1 MTKLKNWSIY
11 KMKFDQTEALTY
23 YEVLDRASSFL
34 RELNHSSF
42 VAEWLMRER
51 LDWSKT
57 ELVMQYRN
65 VMPVSELKQFERDFE
80 EFLKGL
86 PMQQIIGHE
95 WFYNR
100 KFKVTEDTLIPR
112 PETEEWLEL
121 VLTELPQEPLTV
133 VDIGTGTGIIG
144 LTVKLERPADDVT
157 ITDIS
162 KEALDVAKEN
172 AQVLGAEVTAE
183 LGDLFDPLVGKK
195 FDVIISN
202 PPYISEDEINVMDQ
216 SVLDYEPKS
225 ALFADEDGLAIYKR
239 MAESIEKY
247 LKPNGRIYLEIGY
260 QQGDSVSRLF
270 KNAFPD
276 AKVTIWQDFNQLD
289 RVVAVEL

>member
-34 RELNHSSF
+34 SELNHSSF

-112 PETEEWLEL
+112 PETEEWLEQ
-121 VLTELPQEPLTV
+121 VLTDLPQEPLTV

-183 LGDLFDPLVGKK
+183 LGDLFEPLVGKK
-195 FDVIISN
+195 FDAIISN
-202 PPYISEDEINVMDQ
+202 PPYISEAEINVMDQ

>member
-1 MTKLKNWSIY
+1 
-11 KMKFDQTEALTY
+11 MKFDQTEALTY

-112 PETEEWLEL
+112 PETEEWLEQ
-121 VLTELPQEPLTV
+121 VLTDLPQEPLTV

-172 AQVLGAEVTAE
+172 AQVLGAEITAE
-183 LGDLFDPLVGKK
+183 LGDLFEPLVGKK
-195 FDVIISN
+195 FDAIISN
-202 PPYISEDEINVMDQ
+202 PPYISEAEINVMDQ

>member
-1 MTKLKNWSIY
+1 
-11 KMKFDQTEALTY
+11 MKFDQTEALTY

-34 RELNHSSF
+34 SELNHSSF

-65 VMPVSELKQFERDFE
+65 VMPASELKQFERDFE
-80 EFLKGL
+80 QFLKGL

-112 PETEEWLEL
+112 PETEEWLEQ
-121 VLTELPQEPLTV
+121 VLTDLPQEPLTV

-144 LTVKLERPADDVT
+144 LTVKLERPADHVT

>member
-65 VMPVSELKQFERDFE
+65 VMPASELKQFERDFE

-112 PETEEWLEL
+112 PETEEWLEQ
-121 VLTELPQEPLTV
+121 VLTDLPQEPLSI

-172 AQVLGAEVTAE
+172 AQVLGAEITAE
-183 LGDLFDPLVGKK
+183 LGDLFEPLVGKK

-202 PPYISEDEINVMDQ
+202 PPYISEAEINVMDQ
-216 SVLDYEPKS
+216 SVVDYEPKS

-276 AKVTIWQDFNQLD
+276 AKVTVWQDFNQLD

>member
-34 RELNHSSF
+34 SELNHSSF

-112 PETEEWLEL
+112 PETEEWLEQ
-121 VLTELPQEPLTV
+121 VLTDLPQEPLTV

-144 LTVKLERPADDVT
+144 LTVKLERPADHVT

-202 PPYISEDEINVMDQ
+202 PPYISEAEINVMDQ

-276 AKVTIWQDFNQLD
+276 AKVTVWQDFNQLD

>member
-112 PETEEWLEL
+112 PETEEWLEQ
-121 VLTELPQEPLTV
+121 VLTDLPQEPLTV

>member
-1 MTKLKNWSIY
+1 
-11 KMKFDQTEALTY
+11 MKFDQTEALTY

-112 PETEEWLEL
+112 PETEEWLEQ

-172 AQVLGAEVTAE
+172 AQVLGAEITAE
-183 LGDLFDPLVGKK
+183 LGDLFEPLVGKK
-195 FDVIISN
+195 FDAIISN
-202 PPYISEDEINVMDQ
+202 PPYISEAEINVMDQ

>member
-34 RELNHSSF
+34 SELNHSSF

-112 PETEEWLEL
+112 PETEEWLEQ
-121 VLTELPQEPLTV
+121 VLTDLPQEPLTV

-172 AQVLGAEVTAE
+172 AQVLGAEITAE
-183 LGDLFDPLVGKK
+183 LGDLFEPLVGKK
-195 FDVIISN
+195 FDAIISN
-202 PPYISEDEINVMDQ
+202 PPYISEAEINVMDQ

>member
-34 RELNHSSF
+34 SELNHSSF

-112 PETEEWLEL
+112 PETEEWLEQ
-121 VLTELPQEPLTV
+121 VLTDLPQEPLTV

>member
-34 RELNHSSF
+34 SELNHSSF

-112 PETEEWLEL
+112 PETEEWLEQ

-144 LTVKLERPADDVT
+144 LTVKLERPADHVT

>member
-112 PETEEWLEL
+112 PETEEWLEQ
-121 VLTELPQEPLTV
+121 VLTDLPQEPLSI

-183 LGDLFDPLVGKK
+183 LGDLFEPLVGKK
-195 FDVIISN
+195 FDAIISN
-202 PPYISEDEINVMDQ
+202 PPYISEAEINVMDQ

>member
-1 MTKLKNWSIY
+1 
-11 KMKFDQTEALTY
+11 MKFDQTEALTY

-34 RELNHSSF
+34 SELNHSSF

-112 PETEEWLEL
+112 PETEEWLEQ
-121 VLTELPQEPLTV
+121 VLTDLPQEPLSI

-172 AQVLGAEVTAE
+172 AQVLGAEITAE
-183 LGDLFDPLVGKK
+183 LGDLFEPLVGKK
-195 FDVIISN
+195 FDAIISN
-202 PPYISEDEINVMDQ
+202 PPYISEAEINVMDQ

-260 QQGDSVSRLF
+260 RQGDSVSRLF

>member
-34 RELNHSSF
+34 SELNHSSF

-112 PETEEWLEL
+112 PETEEWLEQ
-121 VLTELPQEPLTV
+121 VLTDLPQEPLSI

-172 AQVLGAEVTAE
+172 AQVLGAEITAE

>member
-112 PETEEWLEL
+112 PETEEWLEQ
-121 VLTELPQEPLTV
+121 VLTDLPQEPLTV

-172 AQVLGAEVTAE
+172 AQVLGAEITAE
-183 LGDLFDPLVGKK
+183 LGDLFEPLVGKK
-195 FDVIISN
+195 FDAIISN
-202 PPYISEDEINVMDQ
+202 PPYISEAEINVMDQ

>member
-112 PETEEWLEL
+112 PETEEWLEQ

-144 LTVKLERPADDVT
+144 ITVKLERPADDVT

-172 AQVLGAEVTAE
+172 AQVLGAEITAE
-183 LGDLFDPLVGKK
+183 LGDLFEPLVGKK
-195 FDVIISN
+195 FDAIISN

-276 AKVTIWQDFNQLD
+276 AKVTVWQDFNQLD

>member
-112 PETEEWLEL
+112 PETEEWLEQ
-121 VLTELPQEPLTV
+121 VLTDLPQEPLSI

-172 AQVLGAEVTAE
+172 AQVLDAEITAE
-183 LGDLFDPLVGKK
+183 LGDLFEPLVGKK
-195 FDVIISN
+195 FDAIISN
-202 PPYISEDEINVMDQ
+202 PPYISEAEINVMDQ

-260 QQGDSVSRLF
+260 RQGDSVSRLF

>member
-1 MTKLKNWSIY
+1 
-11 KMKFDQTEALTY
+11 MKFDQTEALTY

-112 PETEEWLEL
+112 PETEEWLEQ
-121 VLTELPQEPLTV
+121 VLTDLPQEPLSI

-172 AQVLGAEVTAE
+172 AQVLGAEITAE
-183 LGDLFDPLVGKK
+183 LGDLFEPLVGKK
-195 FDVIISN
+195 FDAIISN
-202 PPYISEDEINVMDQ
+202 PPYISEAEINVMDQ

-260 QQGDSVSRLF
+260 RQGDSVSRLF

>member
-34 RELNHSSF
+34 SELNHSSF

-80 EFLKGL
+80 QFVKGL

-112 PETEEWLEL
+112 PETEEWLEQ
-121 VLTELPQEPLTV
+121 VLTELPQGPLTV

-172 AQVLGAEVTAE
+172 AQVLGAEITAE
-183 LGDLFDPLVGKK
+183 LGDLFEPLVGKK
-195 FDVIISN
+195 FDAIISN
-202 PPYISEDEINVMDQ
+202 PPYISEAEINVMDQ

-260 QQGDSVSRLF
+260 RQGDSVSRLF

>member
-1 MTKLKNWSIY
+1 
-11 KMKFDQTEALTY
+11 MKFDQTEALTY

-34 RELNHSSF
+34 SELNHSSF

-65 VMPVSELKQFERDFE
+65 VMPASELKQFERDFE

-112 PETEEWLEL
+112 PETEEWLEQ
-121 VLTELPQEPLTV
+121 VLTDLPQEPLSI

-162 KEALDVAKEN
+162 KEAVDVAKEN
-172 AQVLGAEVTAE
+172 AQVLGAEITAE
-183 LGDLFDPLVGKK
+183 LGDLFEPLVGKK
-195 FDVIISN
+195 FDAIISN
-202 PPYISEDEINVMDQ
+202 PPYISEAEINVMDQ

>member
-80 EFLKGL
+80 QFVKGL

-112 PETEEWLEL
+112 PETEEWLEQ
-121 VLTELPQEPLTV
+121 VLTDLPQEPLSI

-195 FDVIISN
+195 FDAIISN
-202 PPYISEDEINVMDQ
+202 PPYISEAEINVMDQ

-260 QQGDSVSRLF
+260 RQGDSVSRLF

>member
-112 PETEEWLEL
+112 PETEEWLEQ
-121 VLTELPQEPLTV
+121 VLTDLPQEPLSI

-183 LGDLFDPLVGKK
+183 LGDLFEPLVGKK
-195 FDVIISN
+195 FDAIISN
-202 PPYISEDEINVMDQ
+202 PPYISEAEINVMDQ

-276 AKVTIWQDFNQLD
+276 AKVTVWQDFNQLD

>member
-112 PETEEWLEL
+112 PETEEWLEQ
-121 VLTELPQEPLTV
+121 VLTDLPQEPLTV

-144 LTVKLERPADDVT
+144 LTVKLERPADHVT

-276 AKVTIWQDFNQLD
+276 AKVTVWQDFNQLD

>member
-112 PETEEWLEL
+112 PETEEWLEQ

-172 AQVLGAEVTAE
+172 AQVLGAEITAE
-183 LGDLFDPLVGKK
+183 LGDLFEPLVGKK
-195 FDVIISN
+195 FDAIISN
-202 PPYISEDEINVMDQ
+202 PPYISEAEINVMDQ

-276 AKVTIWQDFNQLD
+276 AKVTVWQDFNQLD

>member
-112 PETEEWLEL
+112 PETEEWLEQ
-121 VLTELPQEPLTV
+121 VLTDLPQEPLSI

-172 AQVLGAEVTAE
+172 AQVLGAEITAE
-183 LGDLFDPLVGKK
+183 LGDLFEPLVGKK
-195 FDVIISN
+195 FDAIISN
-202 PPYISEDEINVMDQ
+202 PPYISEAEINVMDQ

-260 QQGDSVSRLF
+260 RQGDSVSRLF

-276 AKVTIWQDFNQLD
+276 AKVTVWQDFNQLD

>member
-1 MTKLKNWSIY
+1 
-11 KMKFDQTEALTY
+11 MKFDQTEALTY

-112 PETEEWLEL
+112 PETEEWLEQ
-121 VLTELPQEPLTV
+121 VLTDLPQEPLTV

-172 AQVLGAEVTAE
+172 AQVLGAEITAE
-183 LGDLFDPLVGKK
+183 LGDLFEPLVGKK
-195 FDVIISN
+195 FDAIISN
-202 PPYISEDEINVMDQ
+202 PPYISEAEINVMDQ
-216 SVLDYEPKS
+216 SVVDYEPKS

>member
-65 VMPVSELKQFERDFE
+65 VMPASELKQFERDFE

-112 PETEEWLEL
+112 PETEEWLEQ

-144 LTVKLERPADDVT
+144 LTVKLERPADHVT

-172 AQVLGAEVTAE
+172 AQVLGAEITAE
-183 LGDLFDPLVGKK
+183 LGDLFEPLVGKK
-195 FDVIISN
+195 FDAIISN
-202 PPYISEDEINVMDQ
+202 PPYISEAEINVMDQ

-260 QQGDSVSRLF
+260 RQGDSVSRLF

-276 AKVTIWQDFNQLD
+276 AKVTVWQDFNQLD

>member
-34 RELNHSSF
+34 SELNHSSF

-112 PETEEWLEL
+112 PETEEWLEQ
-121 VLTELPQEPLTV
+121 VLTDLPQEPLSI

-183 LGDLFDPLVGKK
+183 LGDLFEPLVGKK

-202 PPYISEDEINVMDQ
+202 PPYISEAEINVMDQ

-276 AKVTIWQDFNQLD
+276 AKVTVWQDFNQLD

>member
-1 MTKLKNWSIY
+1 
-11 KMKFDQTEALTY
+11 MKFDQTEALTY

-34 RELNHSSF
+34 SELNHSSF

-112 PETEEWLEL
+112 PETEEWLEQ
-121 VLTELPQEPLTV
+121 VLTDLPQEPLSI

-172 AQVLGAEVTAE
+172 AQVLGAEITAE
-183 LGDLFDPLVGKK
+183 LGDLFEPLVGKK
-195 FDVIISN
+195 FDAIISN
-202 PPYISEDEINVMDQ
+202 PPYISEAEINVMDQ
-216 SVLDYEPKS
+216 SVVDYEPKS

>member
-34 RELNHSSF
+34 SELNHSSF

-112 PETEEWLEL
+112 PETEEWLEQ
-121 VLTELPQEPLTV
+121 VLTDLPQEPLSI

-172 AQVLGAEVTAE
+172 AQVLGAEITAE
-183 LGDLFDPLVGKK
+183 LGDLFEPLVGKK
-195 FDVIISN
+195 FDAIISN
-202 PPYISEDEINVMDQ
+202 PPYISEAEINVMDQ

-260 QQGDSVSRLF
+260 RQGDSVSRLF

>member
-80 EFLKGL
+80 QFVKGL

-112 PETEEWLEL
+112 PETEEWLEQ
-121 VLTELPQEPLTV
+121 VLTELPQDPLTV

-144 LTVKLERPADDVT
+144 LTMKLERPADHVT

-162 KEALDVAKEN
+162 KEALDIAKEN

-202 PPYISEDEINVMDQ
+202 PPYISEEEINIMDQ

-260 QQGDSVSRLF
+260 RQGDSVSRLF

>member
-1 MTKLKNWSIY
+1 
-11 KMKFDQTEALTY
+11 MKFDQTEALTY

-112 PETEEWLEL
+112 PETEEWLEQ
-121 VLTELPQEPLTV
+121 VLTDLPQEPLTV

-172 AQVLGAEVTAE
+172 AQVLGAEITAE
-183 LGDLFDPLVGKK
+183 LGNLFEPLVGKK
-195 FDVIISN
+195 FDAIISN
-202 PPYISEDEINVMDQ
+202 PPYISEAEINVMDQ

>member
-112 PETEEWLEL
+112 PETEEWLEQ
-121 VLTELPQEPLTV
+121 VLTDLPQEPLTV

-202 PPYISEDEINVMDQ
+202 PPYISEAEINVMDQ

-260 QQGDSVSRLF
+260 RQGDSVSRLF

>member
-1 MTKLKNWSIY
+1 
-11 KMKFDQTEALTY
+11 MKFDQTEALTY

-112 PETEEWLEL
+112 PETEEWLEQ
-121 VLTELPQEPLTV
+121 VLTDLPQEPLTV

-172 AQVLGAEVTAE
+172 AQVLGAEITAE
-183 LGDLFDPLVGKK
+183 LGDLFEPLVGKK
-195 FDVIISN
+195 FDAIISN
-202 PPYISEDEINVMDQ
+202 PPYISEAEINVMDQ

-276 AKVTIWQDFNQLD
+276 AKVTVWQDFNQLD

>member
-34 RELNHSSF
+34 SELNHSSF

-80 EFLKGL
+80 QFLKGL

-112 PETEEWLEL
+112 PETEEWLEQ
-121 VLTELPQEPLTV
+121 VLTDLPQEPLTV

-172 AQVLGAEVTAE
+172 AQVLGAVVTAE

-276 AKVTIWQDFNQLD
+276 AKVTVWQDFNQLD

>member
-112 PETEEWLEL
+112 PETEEWLEQ
-121 VLTELPQEPLTV
+121 VLTDLPQEPLTV

-202 PPYISEDEINVMDQ
+202 PPYISEAEINVMDQ